1 MFLPMSM
8 SAISIDN
15 ISNAVPASS
24 PLANTVL
31 EIISGFSNTALWLV
45 AEPIVV
51 TIPSPTRASIVSSHA
66 HFGIPIYDA
75 DARAKWLM
83 KNDDVHF
90 IALDSSKVVGIV
102 VLVPDYK
109 PGVGKLRQM
118 ATAEHVRGQGY
129 GVALVQALE
138 KHATEIGIEKIAL
151 HSRHY
156 AVGFYE
162 KLDYR
167 VTSDVFQEVGMDHFA
182 MEKQL

>member
-1 MFLPMSM
+1 MQHTVQ
-8 SAISIDN
+8 ISQFN
-15 ISNAVPASS
+15 S
-24 PLANTVL
+24 
-31 EIISGFSNTALWLV
+31 EY
-45 AEPIVV
+45 
-51 TIPSPTRASIVSSHA
+51 HK
-66 HFGIPIYDA
+66 
-75 DARAKWLM
+75 DARLLRAEVLRKPLGLAADDPAFSDR
-83 KNDDVHF
+83 KSDVHF

-118 ATAEHVRGQGY
+118 ATAEHVRGKGY

-162 KLDYR
+162 KLGYR